1 MKLQRIFRADKLN
14 NLICERFERE
24 GNTIKKVATPSFYGK
39 QPFVAYPGNVLTKE
53 SSDSVTDTVK
63 FFFQIEQNPAFLLTQ
78 IFPEGRM
85 VDDSHIEISKPF
97 LLENKGGERIVTN
110 INNIKSTEIVNIDLI
125 TKEPLKVETKTES
138 TARDKYDIITTKYF
152 QVFSSIFDGYDEN
165 KSLKENY
172 NAGYFDNM
180 FQIETAP
187 FYINYEKAL
196 DVPRVWQDGQS
207 QVYYSKYCTLKPE
220 KRPFKFYTEF
230 DIVQDHID
238 ITLLKITKI
247 ERLTLS
253 NAQTFSSIIY

>member
-1 MKLQRIFRADKLN
+1 
-14 NLICERFERE
+14 
-24 GNTIKKVATPSFYGK
+24 
-39 QPFVAYPGNVLTKE
+39 
-53 SSDSVTDTVK
+53 
-63 FFFQIEQNPAFLLTQ
+63 
-78 IFPEGRM
+78 
-85 VDDSHIEISKPF
+85 
-97 LLENKGGERIVTN
+97 
-110 INNIKSTEIVNIDLI
+110 
-125 TKEPLKVETKTES
+125 
-138 TARDKYDIITTKYF
+138 
-152 QVFSSIFDGYDEN
+152 
-165 KSLKENY
+165 
-172 NAGYFDNM
+172 M